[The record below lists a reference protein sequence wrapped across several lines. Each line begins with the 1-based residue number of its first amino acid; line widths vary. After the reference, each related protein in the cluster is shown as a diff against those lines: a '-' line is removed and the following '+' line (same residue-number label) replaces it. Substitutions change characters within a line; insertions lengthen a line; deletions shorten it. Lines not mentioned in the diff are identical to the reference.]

1 MTFMPWSA
9 ALSVG
14 MAEIDEQHCWL
25 VNTLNQLHDELAA
38 HEPDCAMIGQVLEGL
53 VDYTV
58 NHFVAEEVLF
68 QRYAYPQASAHK
80 AMHDLF
86 THRIMSMLTAHEG
99 GKNLGGEVL
108 ELLKEWLVQHIMG
121 ADKSYVPYLSAAQEA
136 ERLIASVRQH
146 TLRSPKAVVRLIYRA
161 DRRRRSRRAGR

>member
-1 MTFMPWSA
+1 MTLMPWSA

-14 MAEIDEQHCWL
+14 MTEIDEQHHWL
-25 VNTLNQLHDELAA
+25 VDTLNQLHDELAA
-38 HEPDCAMIGQVLEGL
+38 HEPDRAMIGQVLEGL
-53 VDYTV
+53 MGYTV

-80 AMHDLF
+80 AMHDQF
-86 THRIMSMLTAHEG
+86 TRRVMDMLTEHES

-121 ADKSYVPYLSAAQEA
+121 ADKSYVPHLSAAQEA
-136 ERLIASVRQH
+136 ERLIAAVR
-146 TLRSPKAVVRLIYRA
+146 
-161 DRRRRSRRAGR
+161 